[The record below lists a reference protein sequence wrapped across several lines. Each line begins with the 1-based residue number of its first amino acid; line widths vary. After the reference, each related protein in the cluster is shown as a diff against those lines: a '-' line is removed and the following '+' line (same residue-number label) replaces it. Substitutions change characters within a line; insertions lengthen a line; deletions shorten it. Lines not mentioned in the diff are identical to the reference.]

1 MIGLKKILG
10 LGAIIFRLGATNSI
24 FWQYIQAVPLVR
36 IGRGWGELNEE
47 KKIPELS
54 VHVVF

>member
-1 MIGLKKILG
+1 MG